1 MAICLLTAMGVPPMP
16 PWSCRSPILA
26 VAEAVKRGK
35 EIGECY
41 GTDYSQW
48 RSVITI
54 MMARF
59 EEREVMAEQARE
71 QGFELTEDLM
81 RWSGTAI
88 MKKGYHLLRE
98 REYPSKLLLASSRV
112 GPGKEQIRHVEETAG
127 ANLVYTMNPKFIQNV
142 LPIHADKE
150 FEPRIDK
157 PVPSE
162 VMENCWPSLL
172 PPGYEENGLKQE
184 EFLQHPGTVFTRR
197 IFQGHECLE
206 EFVAGRMKG

>member
-1 MAICLLTAMGVPPMP
+1 MPIFEESGYTHGYVSAQVDPRVLDDTRKMVEQGLGLKALAPNIMVKVPGTQAGVMAICLLTAMGVPTNATLVFTVPQ
-16 PWSCRSPILA
+16 ILA

-35 EIGECY
+35 EMGEYY

-127 ANLVYTMNPKFIQNV
+127 AT
-142 LPIHADKE
+142 
-150 FEPRIDK
+150 
-157 PVPSE
+157 
-162 VMENCWPSLL
+162 W
-172 PPGYEENGLKQE
+172 
-184 EFLQHPGTVFTRR
+184 FTP
-197 IFQGHECLE
+197 
-206 EFVAGRMKG
+206 